1 MYLISACLVGQT
13 VRYDAKSYT
22 YPILQQLVDSGQ
34 AIIACPE
41 MLGGLACPRA
51 PAEIHG
57 GTALDVLQSRAHILD
72 NTGLD
77 VTQAFLNGAY
87 QTLRLAQKH
96 QAWQFLKRKAHPAG
110 DIGFMMDSLLGNSS
124 RVWVSLRP
132 YSSKKVFRYAQN
144 MILSARGQKLNA
156 PSARCILQSLLGRH
170 LIH

>member
-1 MYLISACLVGQT
+1 MYLISACLVGQP

-22 YPILQQLVDSGQ
+22 YPLLQQLVDSGQ

-57 GTALDVLQSRAHILD
+57 GTALDVLQARAHILD

-96 QAWQFLKRKAHPAG
+96 HVSVAILKEK
-110 DIGFMMDSLLGNSS
+110 S
-124 RVWVSLRP
+124 
-132 YSSKKVFRYAQN
+132 
-144 MILSARGQKLNA
+144 
-156 PSARCILQSLLGRH
+156 PSCGRH
-170 LIH
+170 WIYDGQFTGQLITGMGLTATLLQQEGIQVCSEHDFISAWPKA